1 MVVLEAAGRKFSSP
15 VVELGLILRPSSKR
29 YGAGE
34 VTALLVLKVVGLV
47 GVLWLR
53 RVKVEPVLG
62 RAKKTLLS
70 SVTHFPS
77 GLMGCALAAPG

>member
-47 GVLWLR
+47 EVL
-53 RVKVEPVLG
+53 
-62 RAKKTLLS
+62 
-70 SVTHFPS
+70 
-77 GLMGCALAAPG
+77 